1 MFFNLLSFFVGLV
14 LLLLISIVLM
24 NHKKGKKLNLFFLI
38 ILGTAGIQRI
48 FNGLEIFELVESYTN
63 PFQRSLL
70 FSFFIPVVYYL
81 FFHNLLFKNISYQ
94 KVLLNLAIPTLIAIS
109 SSIFNPSLTFVKVIF
124 FIHSSSYILFTLF
137 LIREKLY
144 NRKTYKDLVHFQ
156 SIKNWT
162 LIMYGFSF
170 LLYSFANYI
179 FLSYAIE
186 SDQNILIQFY
196 NITSLIWCFIIGY
209 ILKNPVILYGE
220 QLLLEKINKSTN
232 EEIEV
237 WRNKKKGRT
246 EKEDLEVEK
255 KVMDKVDEIIFS
267 IKKSEKEL
275 LQDFQRLPT
284 LKELAFQLDYPQSH
298 LKYVFKYYS
307 YCTFGDYQNILK
319 VKYAM
324 KLIQSGYLDTRTIDS
339 LAIKCLFTNRSTF
352 YKNFK
357 KQTGYSPTEFQS
369 AQTAISK

>member
-1 MFFNLLSFFVGLV
+1 
-14 LLLLISIVLM
+14 
-24 NHKKGKKLNLFFLI
+24 
-38 ILGTAGIQRI
+38 
-48 FNGLEIFELVESYTN
+48 
-63 PFQRSLL
+63 
-70 FSFFIPVVYYL
+70 
-81 FFHNLLFKNISYQ
+81 
-94 KVLLNLAIPTLIAIS
+94 
-109 SSIFNPSLTFVKVIF
+109 
-124 FIHSSSYILFTLF
+124 
-137 LIREKLY
+137 
-144 NRKTYKDLVHFQ
+144 
-156 SIKNWT
+156 
-162 LIMYGFSF
+162 MYGFSF